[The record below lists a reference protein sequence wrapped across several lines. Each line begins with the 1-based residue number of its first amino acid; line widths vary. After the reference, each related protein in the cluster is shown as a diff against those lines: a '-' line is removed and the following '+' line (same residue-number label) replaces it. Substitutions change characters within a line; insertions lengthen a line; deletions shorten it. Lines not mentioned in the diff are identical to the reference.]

1 MDEEI
6 KKDRLKIIQDCL
18 KYLDE
23 NQEAMKVLS
32 EIFWRN
38 ASEYSCALNSETS
51 IYNNIPQ
58 KLFHADELI
67 PMAEAWDVYKRE
79 WYKSIASKYP
89 DTWIPIADFQSG
101 KDELFVDISVK
112 RLPIIVTKFMGRND
126 LRSKEIC
133 DNFPVFIERYK
144 TEKILENINNQLKEI
159 LEILK
164 FNDSHWNSI
173 WRNIKED
180 CWERWD
186 EFSVFTQIPK
196 KLLGEDD
203 LIQSYY
209 GWKGYVNEHYKELK
223 NDFPD
228 SWIPISDYTL
238 DYDYVFVDT
247 MDEKLPVILAKI
259 PHGEN
264 IVISKVVCNSLIQC
278 VIDKAKQYGENIPI
292 LNSCNNQQQKPIAH
306 LASDNYDVVKAF
318 ENAWNEKNV
327 LYIAHYLIP
336 EFRYAS
342 QWVLEEMIG
351 SDRYLNYLNA
361 KFKSIKNS
369 GSIVNAKMISGTN
382 AIVIT
387 QCDGDTRR
395 EAVLV
400 IEVKEGLAYR
410 ADLCIPSMAIIER
423 I

>member
-1 MDEEI
+1 MQNKNKRI
-6 KKDRLKIIQDCL
+6 KQIQDFL
-18 KYLDE
+18 EL
-23 NQEAMKVLS
+23 
-32 EIFWRN
+32 N
-38 ASEYSCALNSETS
+38 AEC
-51 IYNNIPQ
+51 
-58 KLFHADELI
+58 
-67 PMAEAWDVYKRE
+67 
-79 WYKSIASKYP
+79 
-89 DTWIPIADFQSG
+89 
-101 KDELFVDISVK
+101 
-112 RLPIIVTKFMGRND
+112 
-126 LRSKEIC
+126 
-133 DNFPVFIERYK
+133 
-144 TEKILENINNQLKEI
+144 
-159 LEILK
+159 
-164 FNDSHWNSI
+164 WNSI
-173 WRNIKED
+173 WRDIKEE

-196 KLLGEDD
+196 NLLKA
-203 LIQSYY
+203 S
-209 GWKGYVNEHYKELK
+209 ELECFYSKWNAYMQK
-223 NDFPD
+223 NFEELDSCFPD

-264 IVISKVVCNSLIQC
+264 IIISKVVCNSLIQC
-278 VIDKAKQYGENIPI
+278 VIDKAKQYGEDIPN
-292 LNSCNNQQQKPIAH
+292 LNSCNNQQQEHIALKPAT
-306 LASDNYDVVKAF
+306 DNYDVVKAF

-410 ADLCIPSMAIIER
+410 ADLSIPSMAIIER